1 MKKLNDI
8 VRNNNVTV
16 YSFPTF
22 KALEMCCNKEGGPEV
37 ISTLAPALMLD
48 IGFDTYYSPVIPR
61 NTVFQ
66 TVDEILAAD
75 LDVVETH
82 VEKAADITPE
92 DDVVI
97 VSRHAGTVDILKE
110 MYPHSVV
117 MASITPSDILGKK
130 VVGTL
135 PPTFIQFA
143 AAYKAVTIRNFDYVR
158 DGDLCGDELAER
170 LIITDAIKVSVK

>member
-16 YSFPTF
+16 YSFPAF
-22 KALEMCCNKEGGPEV
+22 KALEMCCDKNGEPAV

-48 IGFDTYYSPVIPR
+48 MGIDTYYSPVILR

-66 TVDEILAAD
+66 TVDEIFAAD
-75 LDVVETH
+75 LDLVETH
-82 VEKAADITPE
+82 VEKAADIVPE

-97 VSRHAGTVDILKE
+97 VSRHAGTVDTLKE

-135 PPTFIQFA
+135 PPTLIQFA
-143 AAYKAVTIRNFDYVR
+143 AAYKAATIKNFDHVK
-158 DGDLCGDELAER
+158 DGDLCGDELSER
-170 LIITDAIKVSVK
+170 LIVTDAIKVSVK

>member
-1 MKKLNDI
+1 MRKLNDI
-8 VRNNNVTV
+8 IHNNNVTV
-16 YSFPTF
+16 HSFPAF
-22 KALEMCCNKEGGPEV
+22 KTLEMCCNKEGEPAV

-48 IGFDTYYSPVIPR
+48 MGIDIYYSPVIPR

-66 TVDEILAAD
+66 TIDEILAAD

-135 PPTFIQFA
+135 PSTLIQFA

-170 LIITDAIKVSVK
+170 LIITDAIKVSVE